1 MGTLLPTRKY
11 PRAFNDVQNI
21 TFADRPTI
29 IVRKKS
35 VPTTTG
41 NRLVRDRSK
50 KEVAENDN
58 LF

>member
-1 MGTLLPTRKY
+1 MPTRKY
-11 PRAFNDVQNI
+11 PTAFNDVQNI
-21 TFADRPTI
+21 TFADKPTI

-41 NRLVRDRSK
+41 NRLGRDRSK